1 MSREELKKVKQSL
14 WESAIKLR
22 VGLGGTHTCA
32 EICLNLIFLKYI
44 TDKSKQEF
52 EEEKK
57 NFPEQLAQDE
67 DYLRN
72 CSSKRLDSSS

>member
-22 VGLGGTHTCA
+22 VGL
-32 EICLNLIFLKYI
+32 
-44 TDKSKQEF
+44 DKSNKLKQEF

-72 CSSKRLDSSS
+72 WYISHNALYLPEETH

>member
-22 VGLGGTHTCA
+22 VGL
-32 EICLNLIFLKYI
+32 
-44 TDKSKQEF
+44 EF

-72 CSSKRLDSSS
+72 WYISHNALYLPEETH